1 MVANYIFELACLEK
15 YGTEII
21 YISKASIL
29 KIEKI
34 KIELKHD
41 ELDQF
46 QIYLP
51 PTASI
56 DLSFIKSLDICDIG
70 GFISS
75 NYSFLFYIQV
85 TEFCSEFKRNQ

>member
-1 MVANYIFELACLEK
+1 MATNYIFELDRLNN

-34 KIELKHD
+34 KIDLKHD
-41 ELDQF
+41 ELDKIQV
-46 QIYLP
+46 YLP
-51 PTASI
+51 TTASI
-56 DLSFIKSLDICDIG
+56 DLSFIKSLDIFDIG

-75 NYSFLFYIQV
+75 NYSFLFYILI
-85 TEFCSEFKRNQ
+85 TFHSLIIYL